1 MKEFVMSKDSP
12 IVSTP
17 KGKLRGFRFDG
28 VDHFYGIRYARQS
41 ASRCPSPSP
50 PGRA

>member
-28 VDHFYGIRYARQS
+28 VDHFYGCLLYT
-41 ASRCPSPSP
+41 SPRRFGAP
-50 PGRA
+50 APV

>member
-28 VDHFYGIRYARQS
+28 VDHFYGIRYAR
-41 ASRCPSPSP
+41 CPSPSP